1 MLYMQPM
8 KVLLFS
14 LSMPELIMPTLPLGV
29 VCVATAAQ
37 RDGHEVQIL
46 EIALGSDAGQESA
59 EAITAFA
66 PDAIG
71 LSVRNIDDQTMRG
84 THFLLEPLK
93 AIVASCRR
101 ISKAPIILGG
111 AGYSMY
117 PELLLEWLNAD
128 IGIKGD
134 GEAALPAVLDHL
146 RMGVDVAMIKGVYVK
161 GRSPFKKICSILDLN
176 KLSQPDPVL
185 WPCPIEGRQGVWLPF
200 QTRRGCP
207 LACSYC
213 STSSIEGTALRKRD
227 PKSVA
232 KHISHHAE
240 AGFKRFYCTDNT
252 FNLPADYA
260 RALCQ
265 AFIDAELAVS
275 WTCIVYPYKID
286 EGLVSDMALA
296 GCIEVALGFESG
308 SPAILKNMRKRF
320 SLDNVRQAAGL
331 FKKYGIGLNGYLLL
345 GGPGETRETVL
356 ESLSFADSLPLDFL
370 KLTTGIRIYPDT
382 ELARIATAE
391 GVIAADDDLL
401 LPRFYLAEGLDGWLQ
416 DEITRWAAT
425 RPHWQG

>member
-1 MLYMQPM
+1 M